1 MTDIVWHIL
10 SYENISFHWFTIRG
24 WKAIWL
30 SWIQLF
36 YVLWKIIRIA
46 NSIQYFWNNLF
57 FLLGNRSLY
66 FLKTVSIVT
75 LKKIQRYTWLTTAR
89 WFAVIDVMY
98 FCVWLF
104 VNVLFF
110 RAIKIYLLHKK
121 ITSMIRGRDKNNH
134 EIEMKLGAS
143 WFIWYSFKTIWWMSM
158 SISLYDVIKLPCY
171 PLHARK

>member
-1 MTDIVWHIL
+1 M
-10 SYENISFHWFTIRG
+10 
-24 WKAIWL
+24 
-30 SWIQLF
+30 
-36 YVLWKIIRIA
+36 
-46 NSIQYFWNNLF
+46 
-57 FLLGNRSLY
+57 LGHRSLY

-75 LKKIQRYTWLTTAR
+75 SKKIQRYNWLTTAR

-158 SISLYDVIKLPCY
+158 SISLYGVVCIWWCTQSLNRSQIFIMANVFDECSFSHIFHQGYIVMY
-171 PLHARK
+171 M

>member
-1 MTDIVWHIL
+1 MIELNSIVLCFIKD
-10 SYENISFHWFTIRG
+10 Y
-24 WKAIWL
+24 
-30 SWIQLF
+30 
-36 YVLWKIIRIA
+36 
-46 NSIQYFWNNLF
+46 SIQYFWNNLF
-57 FLLGNRSLY
+57 FLLRNRSLY

-75 LKKIQRYTWLTTAR
+75 SKKIQRYNWLTTAR

-171 PLHARK
+171 PVHARK

>member
-36 YVLWKIIRIA
+36 YVIRLNILG
-46 NSIQYFWNNLF
+46 ITYFVLR
-57 FLLGNRSLY
+57 NRSLY

-75 LKKIQRYTWLTTAR
+75 SKKIQRYNWLTTAR